1 MLVVGRDGSRKMKI
15 VAGAGPDLPGLR
27 SLYQSACAYLRVLRV
42 EGKNPFGWPN
52 TLPLAGT
59 VEQRS
64 VKPHSPAHVGGALS
78 TAGITTLVSSS
89 QWGLADTTGSGAA
102 SDERWGAWGGRWCV
116 CP

>member
-27 SLYQSACAYLRVLRV
+27 SLYQSACAFLRVHRV

-59 VEQRS
+59 VETRS
-64 VKPHSPAHVGGALS
+64 AKPNWLAHVGVALS
-78 TAGITTLVSSS
+78 TAGITTLLGAM
-89 QWGLADTTGSGAA
+89 QQGSAGTRSRGAA
-102 SDERWGAWGGRWCV
+102 LARAGFGNLG
-116 CP
+116 